1 MCFTKPVTLGILL
14 LELATAL
21 LLQLRGRSIRQYQ
34 LFYVF
39 VLMEALQYAQHLYL
53 DQCDHWVNQLS
64 TVLTYAHIC
73 FQPVSA
79 CHFAFKWK
87 PNKDLSQAMLRLTIL
102 SGIIMLLR
110 LPYLGVTQRLGSI
123 FSFLGPQ
130 FIPEMAAAG
139 TAAGCGAARDCV
151 CRPFLCSHSGSAHL
165 RWEVP
170 YCPPATCWEA
180 CHTTA
185 L

>member
-1 MCFTKPVTLGILL
+1 VCL
-14 LELATAL
+14 
-21 LLQLRGRSIRQYQ
+21 
-34 LFYVF
+34 
-39 VLMEALQYAQHLYL
+39 
-53 DQCDHWVNQLS
+53 
-64 TVLTYAHIC
+64 
-73 FQPVSA
+73 
-79 CHFAFKWK
+79 FAFKWE

-102 SGIIMLLR
+102 SGIMMLLR

-151 CRPFLCSHSGSAHL
+151 CGPVLCSRSGSAHL

-170 YCPPATCWEA
+170 LLPTSYMLGGMSHHCLMLFGPALVSPGVYHRHRTLLIIVAFLTGEGA
-180 CHTTA
+180 GSPGLTRPIHLSTDSRVHFTNHQA
-185 L
+185 QRIF